1 MYSKDCISFWLI
13 WTMVYSKEH
22 VKETFYLLVLIFF
35 VFQIISY
42 PSYLYND
49 SRNILLGL
57 LDIIILVEG
66 DHVGFLLVPGS

>member
-1 MYSKDCISFWLI
+1 
-13 WTMVYSKEH
+13 MVYSKEH